1 MWLRSGSAS
10 HTGRVRATNED
21 LALVS
26 PDLVAVADGMGGHL
40 GGEVAARTAI
50 EELLAAFRRD
60 RSTAGLVAAVE
71 RANRAIWQRSRTH
84 RNLRGMG
91 TTLTAAALVGGADAQ
106 RVAIV
111 NVGDSRAYLFEPA
124 YRRLSK
130 LTEDHSVVEEMVRQG
145 ELTEAEA
152 AVHPHRHILTR
163 ALGVEH
169 RVEVDAWELDVA
181 PGQRIL
187 LCSDGLT
194 NELGE
199 EEIGAVLSDV
209 ADPRAAAATLVR
221 DALRHGGSDNVTAVV
236 VDVLAGTDERGDEW
250 LIVPLPRNLDEGTT
264 ARRDLDALGRARR
277 GARERASQGDGRPGD
292 VTAAVPAAREPAPA
306 PSAPRSSVRPP
317 PAAGV
322 APPVLRASPGGARR
336 LVLVADP
343 PRVRD
348 PILTARVVAFLLLLV
363 AVLGGT
369 AGVVIWFDR
378 ASFFVGLEQGRVAVF
393 QGRPGG
399 LLWFRPTLVET
410 TALTLAD
417 VPPTAVAALRAGVE
431 EASFSAALAY
441 VHDLEAASATPGS
454 RGSSTAA
461 TGSGTAA
468 TGSGGRPA
476 AMGLSATAAAR
487 PAVPA
492 GALASLVTAPAAGTR
507 VWRPRRRRGARATRR
522 APPYHS
528 PRRARRHGMVGQ
540 RESAAGDALVRAEE
554 GD

>member
-1 MWLRSGSAS
+1 MWLRAGSAS
-10 HTGRVRATNED
+10 HRGRVRATNED

-50 EELLAAFRRD
+50 EELLAAFRRN
-60 RSTAGLVAAVE
+60 RSSAGLVAAVE

-91 TTLTAAALVGGADAQ
+91 TTLTAAALVGRDDAQ

-124 YRRLSK
+124 HGRLSK
-130 LTEDHSVVEEMVRQG
+130 LTEDHSVVEEMVRHG

-181 PGQRIL
+181 PGHRIL

-199 EEIGAVLSDV
+199 EEIGAVLRDV
-209 ADPRAAAATLVR
+209 GDPRAAAATLVR

-236 VDVLAGTDERGDEW
+236 VDVLAGSDERGDEH
-250 LIVPLPRNLDEGTT
+250 LILPLPRSLEDGPPGRHDAEGP
-264 ARRDLDALGRARR
+264 GRAAGSPGAPASR
-277 GARERASQGDGRPGD
+277 GARRARD
-292 VTAAVPAAREPAPA
+292 VTEAVPAASDAAPA
-306 PSAPRSSVRPP
+306 ARPRPGPGPSPLG
-317 PAAGV
+317 AAV
-322 APPVLRASPGGARR
+322 VPPVFRAGPGGGHR

-343 PRVRD
+343 PRLRD
-348 PILTARVVAFLLLLV
+348 PILTPRVVAFLLLLV
-363 AVLGGT
+363 AVLAGT
-369 AGVVIWFDR
+369 AGVVVWFDR
-378 ASFFVGLEQGRVAVF
+378 ASFFVGLDKGRVAVF

-417 VPPTAVAALRAGVE
+417 VPSTAVGALRAGVE
-431 EASFSAALAY
+431 EASFAAALAY
-441 VHDLEAASATPGS
+441 VHDLETASSAAGSRASAATATASAT
-454 RGSSTAA
+454 
-461 TGSGTAA
+461 
-468 TGSGGRPA
+468 RPA
-476 AMGLSATAAAR
+476 ALGSPSSTPGAPMLLAELVAA
-487 PAVPA
+487 P
-492 GALASLVTAPAAGTR
+492 APAAIL
-507 VWRPRRRRGARATRR
+507 RPHRRQPARPTRRG
-522 APPYHS
+522 PPYHS
-528 PRRARRHGMVGQ
+528 ARRPRDRGRDEGGE
-540 RESAAGDALVRAEE
+540 RAADEAAAGPTE
-554 GD
+554 GG